1 MMPRCYFMIRLL
13 VASLLFSNLTVGAH
27 ADEQTALAAIR
38 TLGGKVT
45 RARSGLEVEFQ
56 LTGRELRDPDLV
68 HLAELRNLV
77 SLNLKGTR
85 VTSAGLVHLK
95 GLKALQVLHLE
106 RTAIDDRQMG
116 QLAQLQQLK
125 YLNLYG
131 TKVTD
136 KALVQLRQLKN
147 LKRLYVWQTG
157 VTAGGAARLMRALP
171 QLKVV
176 RGLDLTKLVALF
188 PEPEAEREP
197 TRQLAF
203 RSTQLAAEAP
213 RSRGGENIEVFF
225 RNRSGVAIKIF
236 WVGYDGKL
244 KQYGE
249 LAPGGQRRQNTYENN
264 TWLIT
269 DRQDRPLGYFV
280 CGAQRALAVIPLQK

>member
-1 MMPRCYFMIRLL
+1 MPVSFDPP
-13 VASLLFSNLTVGAH
+13 V
-27 ADEQTALAAIR
+27 
-38 TLGGKVT
+38 
-45 RARSGLEVEFQ
+45 RSMRFILDHVVDFEAQMAMLPGHED
-56 LTGRELRDPDLV
+56 TT
-68 HLAELRNLV
+68 AELGEELLTMAGRFCAERLV

-95 GLKALQVLHLE
+95 GLVELQVLHLE
-106 RTAIDDRQMG
+106 RTAVDDRQMG
-116 QLAQLQQLK
+116 QLGQLQQLK

-136 KALVQLRQLKN
+136 KTLVHLRKLKN

-157 VTAGGAARLMRALP
+157 VTANGAARLTQTLP

-176 RGLDLTKLVALF
+176 RGLDLAKLVALF
-188 PEPEAEREP
+188 PEPEAERAP
-197 TRQLAF
+197 TRQLMFKSA
-203 RSTQLAAEAP
+203 QLATEAP
-213 RSRGGENIEVFF
+213 RSRGGENTEVFF

-244 KQYGE
+244 KQYGA

-264 TWLIT
+264 AWLIT
-269 DRQDRPLGYFV
+269 DVKDRPIGYFV
-280 CGAQRALAVIPLQK
+280 CGAERALAVIPLQK

>member
-1 MMPRCYFMIRLL
+1 MFPRYYVTVRLL

-27 ADEQTALAAIR
+27 ADEQTSLAAIR
-38 TLGGKVT
+38 QLGGKVT

-56 LTGRELRDPDLV
+56 LTGRDLRDSDLV

-106 RTAIDDRQMG
+106 RTAVDDREMG
-116 QLAQLQQLK
+116 QLAHLQQLK

-136 KALVQLRQLKN
+136 KTLVHLRKLKN
-147 LKRLYVWQTG
+147 LRRLYVWQTG
-157 VTAGGAARLMRALP
+157 VTAGGATQLTRKLP
-171 QLKVV
+171 RLKVV
-176 RGLDLTKLVALF
+176 RGVDLAKLVASF
-188 PEPEAEREP
+188 PQPEPEREP
-197 TRQLAF
+197 TRQLMF
-203 RSTQLAAEAP
+203 LPTRLATEAP

-249 LAPGGQRRQNTYENN
+249 LDPGGQRRQNTYENN